1 MFTLIRF
8 LNKMNLL
15 TTEEA
20 IKTMPLSDIEDAI
33 EELTEIVSESATEL
47 ARVVGKGQYALAD
60 LHRGIVAVNLDL
72 INKLQNQQDD
82 LVFLERERLMAS

>member
-1 MFTLIRF
+1 
-8 LNKMNLL
+8 MNLL
-15 TTEEA
+15 STEEA
-20 IKTMPLSDIEDAI
+20 IKKMPLTEIKDAI

-82 LVFLERERLMAS
+82 LVFLEKRKYCLGY

>member
-1 MFTLIRF
+1 
-8 LNKMNLL
+8 MNLL
-15 TTEEA
+15 STEEA
-20 IKTMPLSDIEDAI
+20 IKKMPLTEIKDAI

-82 LVFLERERLMAS
+82 LVFLEKRKYCHGY

>member
-1 MFTLIRF
+1 
-8 LNKMNLL
+8 MNLL

-72 INKLQNQQDD
+72 INKLHGQKDD
-82 LVFLERERLMAS
+82 IDFLAKRKYRHGY